1 MKLIYANPS
10 PYARKVRLTILEKG
24 LTGIE
29 PIAVNPFDLP
39 PALIAANP
47 LSKVPA
53 LILVDGNVL
62 YDSPVICEYLDTL
75 AESPRLLPQ
84 EGAQRW
90 QVLRRQ
96 ALCDGILDATFNIS
110 CEINR
115 RPENER
121 SPDWIGRW
129 CEAIRRS
136 LVVLEGEIGDFGEAM
151 TLAHIAAGCALSYL
165 DLRVSTLIDW
175 RIAHPHLAVWYRK
188 FELRPSMM
196 ATRPQ

>member
-24 LTGIE
+24 LAGIE
-29 PIAVNPFDLP
+29 QITVNPFELP
-39 PALIAANP
+39 PALLAANP

-53 LILVDGNVL
+53 LILDDGGAL

-75 AESPRLLPQ
+75 SEMPRLLPAAGV
-84 EGAQRW
+84 ERW

-96 ALCDGILDATFNIS
+96 ALCDGILDATFSIA

-121 SPDWIGRW
+121 SPGWVDRW
-129 CEAIRRS
+129 CETIRRG
-136 LVVLEGEIGDFGEAM
+136 LAVLEGEIDSFGEAI

-165 DLRVSTLIDW
+165 DLRAATLIDW
-175 RIAHPHLAVWYRK
+175 RAAHPRLALWHHD
-188 FELRPSMM
+188 FDLRPSMKV
-196 ATRPQ
+196 TRPQ